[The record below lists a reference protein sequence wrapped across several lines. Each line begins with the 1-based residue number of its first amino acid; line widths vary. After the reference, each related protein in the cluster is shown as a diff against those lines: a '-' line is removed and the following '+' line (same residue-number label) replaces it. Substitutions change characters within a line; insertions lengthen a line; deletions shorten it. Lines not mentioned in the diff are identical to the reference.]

1 MKFRNP
7 NNDRTFEDKNNVR
20 KVLSEG
26 LFEGDTLKQEQPIP
40 DVKYKYS
47 FVGMIEGVIYLKN
60 QSGDIKDFK
69 VGDVLPGYGEVLK
82 INDNGSIETE
92 KLGTTSFK

>member
-1 MKFRNP
+1 
-7 NNDRTFEDKNNVR
+7 
-20 KVLSEG
+20 
-26 LFEGDTLKQEQPIP
+26 
-40 DVKYKYS
+40 
-47 FVGMIEGVIYLKN
+47 MIEGVIYLKN